1 MVAECIQHISTGN
14 RAGTTWIKPLA
25 LREARNATLARAA
38 ERFDPTLGWL
48 RDHSES
54 ASVESASVVPSRIH
68 IFSPLAPAAFVPTA
82 RCDKVPVALCLAVRA
97 MSEAHA
103 ASVSEQSLCDFNVRA
118 EDFRIIEQF
127 VMLVDEPQQPG
138 EDDVFYDP
146 LR

>member
-25 LREARNATLARAA
+25 LRETRNATLARAA

-48 RDHSES
+48 RGHSES
-54 ASVESASVVPSRIH
+54 ASVVASRIH

-82 RCDKVPVALCLAVRA
+82 RCDKVPVALGLAVRA

-127 VMLVDEPQQPG
+127 VMLVDEPEQPG
-138 EDDVFYDP
+138 RDDVFYDP